1 MARIAVVTSS
11 PPLVEGGHL
20 VIARALVRACE
31 ESGHEAG
38 LITTPSNPFGRQASE
53 YVANWMTDV
62 SQIGGRPVDHVVSLR
77 YPSYA
82 VRHPSHVCW
91 LNHTMRE
98 YYDLWEEFSSRLS
111 PQGRFKERIR
121 RELIRTADS
130 YFFKHHLKALFAQS
144 RTVQER
150 LQRWNGVTSTVL
162 YPPAPPRPYRCDEYG
177 DFIFVVSR
185 LEPLKR
191 IDLILRALATP
202 AAHGVRCVIAGGGDA
217 EGALRA
223 EASRLGLDGRV
234 TFAGRV
240 SDEELL
246 DYLARCRAVCFAP
259 QREDYGFV
267 TVEAF
272 SAGKAVVTVTDSG
285 GPAELVVD
293 GTNGRIT
300 TPDATALGLALAEL
314 SADQALAERLG
325 RAAVAAARALN
336 WPDTV
341 RRLLGHH
348 ALTKDSGPTRS
359 AA

>member
-20 VIARALVRACE
+20 VIARALVGAIQ

-38 LITTPSNPFGRQASE
+38 LITTPSNPFGQQGAE
-53 YVANWMTDV
+53 YLANWRTDV
-62 SQIGGRPVDHVVSLR
+62 SQLDGRPVDHVISLR

-98 YYDLWEEFSSRLS
+98 YYDGWEDFASRIS
-111 PQGRFKERIR
+111 PQGRVKERIR
-121 RELIRTADS
+121 RTLIRAADT
-130 YFFKHHLKALFAQS
+130 YFFKHHLKGLFAQS

-150 LQRWNGVTSTVL
+150 LQRWNGVSSTVL
-162 YPPAPPRPYRCDEYG
+162 YPPAPPRAYRTDGYG

-191 IDLILRALATP
+191 IDLILQALATP
-202 AAHGVRCVIAGGGDA
+202 AAHGVRCVIAGSGV
-217 EGALRA
+217 A
-223 EASRLGLDGRV
+223 EASLRAQSTTLGLDGRV
-234 TFAGRV
+234 SFAGRV
-240 SDEELL
+240 SDEQLL
-246 DYLARCRAVCFAP
+246 DYLARCQAVCFVP
-259 QREDYGFV
+259 LREDYGFV

-272 SAGKAVVTVTDSG
+272 SSRKAVVTVTDSG

-293 GTNGRIT
+293 GVNGRVT
-300 TPDATALGLALAEL
+300 SPDSVSLGTALAQLA
-314 SADQALAERLG
+314 SDPGLAERLG
-325 RAAVAAARALN
+325 AAALKTARGFN

-341 RRLLGHH
+341 RTLLGDH
-348 ALTKDSGPTRS
+348 ARS
-359 AA
+359 

>member
-1 MARIAVVTSS
+1 MFRPAPGPSAFRRECSIRLDRPPAATTRSDRMARIAVVTSS

-38 LITTPSNPFGRQASE
+38 LITTPSHPFGQQASE
-53 YVANWMTDV
+53 YLANWRTDV
-62 SQIGGRPVDHVVSLR
+62 SQMGGRPVDHVVSLR

-111 PQGRFKERIR
+111 PQGRLKERVR

-130 YFFKHHLKALFAQS
+130 YFFKHHLQALFAQS

-150 LQRWNGVTSTVL
+150 LRRWNGVASTVL
-162 YPPAPPRPYRCDEYG
+162 YPPAPPRPYRIDEYG
-177 DFIFVVSR
+177 DFVFVVSR

-191 IDLILRALATP
+191 IDLILQALAIP
-202 AAHGVRCVIAGGGDA
+202 AAQGVRCVIAGGGDA

-223 EASRLGLDGRV
+223 EATRLGLDGRV

-240 SDEELL
+240 SEDQLV
-246 DYLARCRAVCFAP
+246 DYLARCRAVCFVP

-272 SAGKAVVTVTDSG
+272 SSAKAVVTVTDSG

-293 GTNGRIT
+293 GVNGRVVA
-300 TPDATALGLALAEL
+300 PDATALGM
-314 SADQALAERLG
+314 
-325 RAAVAAARALN
+325 
-336 WPDTV
+336 
-341 RRLLGHH
+341 
-348 ALTKDSGPTRS
+348 
-359 AA
+359 

>member
-38 LITTPSNPFGRQASE
+38 LITTPSHPFGQQASE
-53 YVANWMTDV
+53 YLANWRTDV
-62 SQIGGRPVDHVVSLR
+62 SQMGGKPVDHVISLR

-111 PQGRFKERIR
+111 KKGRLKEGVR
-121 RELIRTADS
+121 RRLIHAADT
-130 YFFKHHLKALFAQS
+130 YFFKRRLTGLFAQS
-144 RTVQER
+144 RTVQDR
-150 LQRWNGVTSTVL
+150 LLQWNRVASTVL
-162 YPPAPPRPYRCDEYG
+162 YPPAPQRAYRCDEYG

-191 IDLILRALATP
+191 IDLILQALATP
-202 AAHGVRCVIAGGGDA
+202 AALGVRCVIAG
-217 EGALRA
+217 EGSTADALRA
-223 EASRLGLDGRV
+223 EASRLGVDGRV

-240 SDEELL
+240 TDEQLI
-246 DYLARCRAVCFAP
+246 DYLARCRAVCFIP

-285 GPAELVVD
+285 GPAELVKDDV
-293 GTNGRIT
+293 NGRVT
-300 TPDATALGLALAEL
+300 AQDAAALGLALAEL
-314 SADQALAERLG
+314 TADRDLAERLG
-325 RAAVAAARALN
+325 RLALESARAFN

-341 RRLLGHH
+341 RTLLGHH
-348 ALTKDSGPTRS
+348 AGTPDRGPKRS
-359 AA
+359 VA

>member
-38 LITTPSNPFGRQASE
+38 LVTTPSHPFGQQASE
-53 YVANWMTDV
+53 YLANWRTDV
-62 SQIGGRPVDHVVSLR
+62 SHMGGKPVDHVISLR
-77 YPSYA
+77 FPSYA

-111 PQGRFKERIR
+111 NKGRLKEGMR
-121 RELIRTADS
+121 RRLIHAADT
-130 YFFKHHLKALFAQS
+130 YFFKRHLTGLFAQS

-150 LQRWNGVTSTVL
+150 LLRWNRVASTVL
-162 YPPAPPRPYRCDEYG
+162 YPPAPQRAYRCDEYG

-191 IDLILRALATP
+191 IDLILHALATP
-202 AAHGVRCVIAGGGDA
+202 AAQGVRCVIAG
-217 EGALRA
+217 EGSTADALRA
-223 EASRLGLDGRV
+223 QATGLGLNERV

-240 SDEELL
+240 SEEQLI
-246 DYLARCRAVCFAP
+246 DYLARCRAVCFVP
-259 QREDYGFV
+259 LREDYGFV

-272 SAGKAVVTVTDSG
+272 AARKAVVTVTDSG
-285 GPAELVVD
+285 GPVELVAD
-293 GTNGRIT
+293 GVNGRIAA
-300 TPDATALGLALAEL
+300 PDPTALGVALAEL
-314 SADQALAERLG
+314 TSDPGLAERLG
-325 RAAVAAARALN
+325 RGALNTAGTFN

-341 RRLLGHH
+341 RTLLEP
-348 ALTKDSGPTRS
+348 LVRP
-359 AA
+359 

>member
-1 MARIAVVTSS
+1 
-11 PPLVEGGHL
+11 
-20 VIARALVRACE
+20 
-31 ESGHEAG
+31 
-38 LITTPSNPFGRQASE
+38 
-53 YVANWMTDV
+53 MTDV
-62 SQIGGRPVDHVVSLR
+62 SQIGGRPVDHVISLR

-111 PQGRFKERIR
+111 SQGRLKESVR

-150 LQRWNGVTSTVL
+150 LQRWNGVASTVL
-162 YPPAPPRPYRCDEYG
+162 YPPAPQRAYRCDEYG

-217 EGALRA
+217 ESALRA
-223 EASRLGLDGRV
+223 EATRLGLDGRV

-240 SDEELL
+240 SDDQLL
-246 DYLARCRAVCFAP
+246 DYLARCRAVCFVP
-259 QREDYGFV
+259 RREDYGFV
-267 TVEAF
+267 TIEAF
-272 SAGKAVVTVTDSG
+272 SAAKAVVTVTDSG

-300 TPDATALGLALAEL
+300 APDATALGLALAEL

-325 RAAVAAARALN
+325 GSALAASRALN

-341 RRLLGHH
+341 RTLLGHH
-348 ALTKDSGPTRS
+348 ARTPDSGPARRV
-359 AA
+359 A